1 MVQVA
6 RMRLGLSINSASQ
19 CKPSLSPA
27 LPYPPP
33 LPTTP
38 PPIILSSILQYCWN
52 KGQKVSIIIHTLTSR
67 FLSGPFWKKAFYS
80 EEGGVSKM
88 SKVNYLFAFAPPSQP
103 PSWQALRTC
112 CLLCLSQRSH
122 SSSLDCSL
130 LLSPC
135 LFIPMG

>member
-1 MVQVA
+1 MQTFSFSCP
-6 RMRLGLSINSASQ
+6 SI
-19 CKPSLSPA
+19 PS
-27 LPYPPP
+27 YPSH
-33 LPTTP
+33 PTL
-38 PPIILSSILQYCWN
+38 PIILSSLLQYCWN
-52 KGQKVSIIIHTLTSR
+52 KGQKGSIIIHTLTSR

-122 SSSLDCSL
+122 SSPLDCYL
-130 LLSPC
+130 LLSTLPFYPDGLNFLAAPQNIC
-135 LFIPMG
+135 LLAF